1 MEEVRATTH
10 FGDAGHG
17 ESATSAWI
25 EIQIKTFANWVN
37 EQLRP
42 AGLSV
47 SDFRKDF
54 SDGVKLLALVESL
67 QKRKLRK
74 IQNANN
80 HHQYLENVQTALN
93 ALATDNI
100 KLVNIGTNTR
110 AASARLLGSI

>member
-1 MEEVRATTH
+1 MDEARATTH
-10 FGDAGHG
+10 FGETGQVDNG
-17 ESATSAWI
+17 TSAWI
-25 EIQIKTFANWVN
+25 EIQLKTFANWVN

-42 AGLSV
+42 VGLSV

-54 SDGVKLLALVESL
+54 SDGIKLSSLVEAL

-93 ALATDNI
+93 ALAADNI
-100 KLVNIGTNTR
+100 KLVNIGRRQTL
-110 AASARLLGSI
+110 S